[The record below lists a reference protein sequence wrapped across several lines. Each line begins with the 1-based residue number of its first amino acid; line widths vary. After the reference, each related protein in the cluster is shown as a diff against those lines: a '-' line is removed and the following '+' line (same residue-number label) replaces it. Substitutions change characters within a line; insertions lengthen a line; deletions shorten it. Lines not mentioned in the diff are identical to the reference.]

1 MKKLLL
7 VCCAVIGI
15 SAASHAQ
22 GRQRQT
28 PDQQAAALKT
38 SLALTDDQTA
48 KVTAIYAAQAKSM
61 DSLRTA
67 GGDMSAMRPMMTAT
81 TAKIKAILT
90 PDQATKFQAA
100 QDERMKRMQQGG
112 GGGMGGGGGTP
123 PPPQR

>member
-7 VCCAVIGI
+7 VCCIVIGI

-22 GRQRQT
+22 GGGRRS
-28 PDQQAAALKT
+28 PADQAAALKT

-48 KVTAIYAAQAKSM
+48 KVTAIYTAQAKSR
-61 DSLRTA
+61 DSLVAA
-67 GGDMSAMRPMMTAT
+67 GGDMRAAMMPMMNAT
-81 TAKIKAILT
+81 NAKIKAVLT
-90 PDQATKFQAA
+90 ADQAAKFQA
-100 QDERMKRMQQGG
+100 QLDERMKRMQQ